1 MGFSVRNHILSLL
14 PVRRRA
20 VRLQVR
26 RWYIGHPLRIVA
38 SATAV
43 ALSISIASSAVAQ
56 PRNLHGHKVVR
67 VTVANKAELAALR
80 EIEAASRD
88 IEIWS
93 EDFRGH
99 TVDVRVSPKQK
110 RALDRSGFRY
120 EVLIEDLQA
129 KYDELFSAPEG
140 AGFFGAYR
148 TYAEHVA
155 FMNDLVA
162 TYPDL
167 ATMVNLGE
175 SWNGRILWA
184 IHITGPGGDKP
195 GVMYHGAQHGNEIM
209 GPCVVA
215 YLAQQLL
222 ANYNSDPVTAALVDN
237 MEWFLL
243 PIMNPDG
250 YEAGSRYNDHGVDLN
265 RNWGGPGT
273 GASAFSEPET
283 VAMRDFFLSHPNVQ
297 AHVDLHSYGY
307 AIIWPWGHKEDLCDD
322 HLTFKA
328 LGKRMADE
336 ILEVRDVSYDT
347 RGSINRAL
355 YPVIG
360 GSVDYSYGELGV
372 WGMVFEIGYTFSMPF
387 YQILPTSEEIG
398 QALTFLSDWII
409 DCNNNGILD
418 LDEIAQGISTDCN
431 YNGTPDVCE
440 SDLDSNSTIDACDP
454 DIDGDGVLNE
464 LDACLYRPVRAPTIM
479 EGFPFGDLDRN
490 CTVDL
495 FDYRNMHFYFCFSE
509 NGPGILSPYRFC
521 LREVDADGDKDID
534 LADFAIIQ
542 RAFDPE
548 TSE

>member
-14 PVRRRA
+14 PVGPGDL
-20 VRLQVR
+20 RLQIR
-26 RWYIGHPLRIVA
+26 RWCIGHTLRIVA
-38 SATAV
+38 PAAAV
-43 ALSISIASSAVAQ
+43 ALSIGIASSAVAQ
-56 PRNLHGHKVVR
+56 PRNLRGYKVVR
-67 VTVANKAELAALR
+67 VTVANKAEAAALR
-80 EIEAASRD
+80 EMEAAGRD

-93 EDFRGH
+93 EGIGGP
-99 TVDVRVSPKQK
+99 TIDVRVSPKQK
-110 RALDRSGFRY
+110 HALDRSGFHY
-120 EVLIEDLQA
+120 KVLVEDLQA
-129 KYDELFSAPEG
+129 RYDELFSAPEG
-140 AGFFGAYR
+140 GGFFSAYR
-148 TYAEHVA
+148 TYDEHVA

-175 SWNGRILWA
+175 SWNGHILWA

-215 YLAQQLL
+215 YLARQLL
-222 ANYNSDPVTAALVDN
+222 ENYDSDPVTAALVDN
-237 MEWFLL
+237 MDWFLL

-250 YEAGSRYNDHGVDLN
+250 YEAGARLNANRADLN
-265 RNWGGPGT
+265 RDWGGPGAGT
-273 GASAFSEPET
+273 DPFSEPET
-283 VAMRDFFLSHPNVQ
+283 AAMRDFFLSHPNVR

-336 ILEVRDVSYDT
+336 IFELRGTSYD
-347 RGSINRAL
+347 RQGSIYRTL
-355 YPVIG
+355 YRVNG

-372 WGMVFEIGYTFSMPF
+372 WAFVFELGYTFSMPT
-387 YQILPTSEEIG
+387 YQILPTSQEIG

-409 DCNNNGILD
+409 DCNSNVILD
-418 LDEIAQGISTDCN
+418 VDEIAQGISTDCN

-440 SDLDSNSTIDACDP
+440 SDIDLDGIIDACDP

-464 LDACLYRPVRAPTIM
+464 LDACLYRPVGSPAIV

-509 NGPGILSPYRFC
+509 NGPGIWIPSRYCRLGM
-521 LREVDADGDKDID
+521 DTDGDGDID
-534 LADFAIIQ
+534 LADVAALQ
-542 RAFDPE
+542 RVFDPE
-548 TSE
+548 IGE

>member
-14 PVRRRA
+14 PVGPGI
-20 VRLQVR
+20 VRLHIR
-26 RWYIGHPLRIVA
+26 RWCIGHTLRIVA
-38 SATAV
+38 PAAAV
-43 ALSISIASSAVAQ
+43 ALSVGITPSTMAK

-93 EDFRGH
+93 EDFRGR

-110 RALDRSGFRY
+110 RALDRSGFTY
-120 EVLIEDLQA
+120 QVLIEDLQA
-129 KYDELFSAPEG
+129 KYDELYSAPAG
-140 AGFFGAYR
+140 AGFFDAYR
-148 TYAEHVA
+148 TYDEHVA

-175 SWNGRILWA
+175 SWEGRILWA
-184 IHITGPGGDKP
+184 IRITGPGDDKP
-195 GVMYHGAQHGNEIM
+195 GVMYHGGQHGNEIM

-215 YLAQQLL
+215 YLARQLL
-222 ANYNSDPVTAALVDN
+222 ANYDSDPATAALVDN

-250 YEAGSRYNDHGVDLN
+250 YEAGSRYNGDGVDLN

-273 GASAFSEPET
+273 NPGAFSEPET
-283 VAMRDFFLSHPNVQ
+283 AAMRDFFLSHPNVR
-297 AHVDLHSYGY
+297 AHADLHSYGY
-307 AIIWPWGHKEDLCDD
+307 AIIWPWGHTDDLCDD
-322 HLTFKA
+322 HLTFKTIGDE
-328 LGKRMADE
+328 LADE
-336 ILEVRDVSYDT
+336 IFEVRGTSYDR
-347 RGSINRAL
+347 RGPVYRTY

-372 WGMVFEIGYTFSMPF
+372 WAFVFELGNTFSMPP

-418 LDEIAQGISTDCN
+418 MDEIVQGTSTDCN

-440 SDLDSNSTIDACDP
+440 SDLDSNNTIDACDP

-464 LDACLYRPVRAPTIM
+464 LDTCLYRPVGLPAIV

-495 FDYRNMHFYFCFSE
+495 FDYRNIHHFHCFLES
-509 NGPGILSPYRFC
+509 GPGVWSPLTFC
-521 LREVDADGDKDID
+521 RREVDADGDEDID
-534 LADFAIIQ
+534 LADFAAFQ

-548 TSE
+548 TGE